1 MFNILLAEDDDG
13 TRMYI
18 KTLLSNAGYN
28 VTDVCDGV
36 QALDAIENHHIDLF
50 IVDVMMPRMDGYT
63 FTRILRD
70 GSDER
75 PVLMVTAK
83 QTSEDKKEG
92 FISGTDDYIVK
103 PFDEDELLL
112 RVSALLRRAKIAYEK
127 KLVVGSSL
135 FDYGGMSVTVNGVT
149 SELPQKEFLLIYKL
163 LSNNNKIFTRR
174 SLMDEIW
181 SMDSDT
187 DERTVDVHIN
197 RLRDFFR
204 DSDDFD
210 IVTVRGLGY
219 KAVIKKKV

>member
-1 MFNILLAEDDDG
+1 MFNILLAEDDEA
-13 TRMYI
+13 TRVYM
-18 KTLLSNAGYN
+18 KALLSAAGYN
-28 VTDVCDGV
+28 VTDVSDGV
-36 QALDAIENHHIDLF
+36 EALEAIEKQHIDLF
-50 IVDVMMPRMDGYT
+50 IVDVMMPRIDGYT
-63 FTRILRD
+63 LTRILRE

-92 FISGTDDYIVK
+92 FLSGTDDYIVK

-112 RVSALLRRAKIAYEK
+112 RISALLRRAKIAYEK
-127 KLVVGSSL
+127 KLTVGSTL
-135 FDYGGMSVTVNGVT
+135 FDYNGMSVTVDGVT

-181 SMDSDT
+181 SMESET

-197 RLRDFFR
+197 RLREFFR
-204 DSDDFD
+204 DNGDFE

-219 KAVIKKKV
+219 KAVIKKKD